1 MVTNLNLTDIECCL
15 KAFSRAAADRIRIQ
29 ENRFGIEPEL
39 VAKVARMRLGSDG
52 ADGAGGRRR
61 PARVYEV
68 GVTYAGRTYEEGKKI
83 TWRDGV
89 SAVRCIVKYGL
100 LRVGSEHG
108 KEGR

>member
-1 MVTNLNLTDIECCL
+1 
-15 KAFSRAAADRIRIQ
+15 
-29 ENRFGIEPEL
+29 
-39 VAKVARMRLGSDG
+39 
-52 ADGAGGRRR
+52 
-61 PARVYEV
+61 VYEV